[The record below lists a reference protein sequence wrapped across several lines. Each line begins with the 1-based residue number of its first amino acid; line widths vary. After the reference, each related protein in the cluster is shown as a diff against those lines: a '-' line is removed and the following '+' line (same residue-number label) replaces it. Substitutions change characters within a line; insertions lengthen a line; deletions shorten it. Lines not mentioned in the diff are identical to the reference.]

1 MNIGES
7 FSDSVIVMV
16 ELTVI
21 QREILTALINLF
33 REKGRAIKGE
43 EISERIDRNPGTVRN
58 QMQSL
63 KALGLVEGVP
73 GPKGGYKA
81 TSTAYQALNVTAMD
95 HEADVPILRNGE
107 RIANANVAE
116 IDLNTVRH
124 PDLCR
129 ASVKIL
135 GDARM
140 FNVGDTIQLGPTP
153 VNKLTIRGEVVG
165 RDDINSIILCSI
177 HEMISLPK
185 KPVRDYI
192 NHKLITIPSTA
203 TVRDALVV
211 LAKNNIHGAPVENGG
226 NIVGIVTYTDIGRA
240 ISGDRTN
247 DKVTEIMTPNVIT
260 IDQERPMYE
269 AVTVMNQNKIGR
281 LLVMESGKPKGMIT
295 RMDVISRL
303 TTF

>member
-63 KALGLVEGVP
+63 KALSLVEGVP

-81 TSTAYQALNVTAMD
+81 TSAAYQALNVTAMD

-107 RIANANVAE
+107 RVPTRTSPRSTSIRVG
-116 IDLNTVRH
+116 H

-140 FNVGDTIQLGPTP
+140 FNVGDTIQVGPTP

-165 RDDINSIILCSI
+165 RDDINSIVLCSI
-177 HEMISLPK
+177 L
-185 KPVRDYI
+185 
-192 NHKLITIPSTA
+192 
-203 TVRDALVV
+203 
-211 LAKNNIHGAPVENGG
+211 G
-226 NIVGIVTYTDIGRA
+226 
-240 ISGDRTN
+240 
-247 DKVTEIMTPNVIT
+247 
-260 IDQERPMYE
+260 
-269 AVTVMNQNKIGR
+269 
-281 LLVMESGKPKGMIT
+281 
-295 RMDVISRL
+295 
-303 TTF
+303 

>member
-1 MNIGES
+1 
-7 FSDSVIVMV
+7 MV

-81 TSTAYQALNVTAMD
+81 TSIAYQALNLTAVEK
-95 HEADVPILRNGE
+95 EAEVAIFRNGE
-107 RIANANVAE
+107 RVANVNVAE

-124 PDLCR
+124 PELCR
-129 ASVKIL
+129 ASLKIL
-135 GDARM
+135 GDIRA
-140 FNVGDTIQLGPTP
+140 FDIGDNIQIGPTP
-153 VNKLTIRGEVVG
+153 VNKLVIRGDVVG

-177 HEMISLPK
+177 TEMISIPK

-192 NHKLITIPSTA
+192 NHKLITIPVNA
-203 TVRDALVV
+203 TVKDALLV
-211 LAKNNIHGAPVENGG
+211 LARNNIHGAPVEDNGK
-226 NIVGIVTYTDIGRA
+226 IAGIVTYTDIGRA
-240 ISGDRTN
+240 FAS
-247 DKVTEIMTPNVIT
+247 DKGNSRVTEFMTHNVIS
-260 IDQERPMYE
+260 IDAERPMYE
-269 AVTVMNQNKIGR
+269 AVSLMNQNRIGR
-281 LLVMESGKPKGMIT
+281 LLVTESGRPKGMIT

-303 TTF
+303 TIY

>member
-1 MNIGES
+1 ML
-7 FSDSVIVMV
+7 MV

-21 QREILTALINLF
+21 QREILSSLINLF
-33 REKGRAIKGE
+33 REKGRAVKGE

-81 TSTAYQALNVTAMD
+81 TSAAYQALNLTYMD
-95 HEADVPILRNGE
+95 KEAEVAIYRNGE
-107 RIANANVAE
+107 RIQNANVAE

-124 PDLCR
+124 PDMCR

-140 FNVGDTIQLGPTP
+140 FNVGDSIQVGPTP
-153 VNKLTIRGEVVG
+153 VNKLVIRGEVVG
-165 RDDINSIILCSI
+165 RDDINSVILCSI
-177 HEMISLPK
+177 NEMISIPK
-185 KPVRDYI
+185 NPVRDYI
-192 NHKLITIPSTA
+192 NHRLITVPSTA
-203 TVRDALVV
+203 TVRDALVI
-211 LAKNNIHGAPVENGG
+211 LAKNDIHGAPVENGG
-226 NIVGIVTYTDIGRA
+226 DIVGIVTYTDIGRA
-240 ISGDRTN
+240 ISSDKTN
-247 DKVTEIMTPNVIT
+247 DKVTDVMSTNVVT

-269 AVTVMNQNKIGR
+269 AVSVMNHNKIGR
-281 LLVMESGKPKGMIT
+281 LLVTEGGRPKGMIT

-303 TTF
+303 TTY

>member
-1 MNIGES
+1 
-7 FSDSVIVMV
+7 MV

-21 QREILTALINLF
+21 QREILSALINLF

-81 TSTAYQALNVTAMD
+81 TGEAYQALNLTHVD
-95 HEADVPILRNGE
+95 REAEVPIYRNGE
-107 RIANANVAE
+107 RIPNTNVAD

-124 PDLCR
+124 PDMCR

-140 FNVGDTIQLGPTP
+140 FNIGDSIQVGPTP
-153 VNKLTIRGEVVG
+153 VNKLVIRGEVVG
-165 RDDINSIILCSI
+165 RDDINSVILCSI
-177 HEMISLPK
+177 NEMISLPK

-192 NHKLITIPSTA
+192 NHRLITIPAAASIA
-203 TVRDALVV
+203 DALIV
-211 LAKNNIHGAPVENGG
+211 LARNDIHGAPVEEGG
-226 NIVGIVTYTDIGRA
+226 KIVGIVTYTDIGRA
-240 ISGDRTN
+240 LSGHRDG
-247 DKVTEIMTPNVIT
+247 KVTDYMTRDVIA
-260 IDQERPMYE
+260 IEGSQPMYE
-269 AVTVMNQNKIGR
+269 AVALMNKKNVGR
-281 LLVMESGKPKGMIT
+281 LLVTEDGKPKGMIT
-295 RMDVISRL
+295 RVDVISRL
-303 TTF
+303 TTY

>member
-1 MNIGES
+1 
-7 FSDSVIVMV
+7 MV

-21 QREILTALINLF
+21 QREILSALINLF
-33 REKGRAIKGE
+33 REKGRAVKGE

-81 TSTAYQALNVTAMD
+81 TSIAYQALNLTPMD
-95 HEADVPILRNGE
+95 KEADVALYRNGE
-107 RIANANVAE
+107 RIQNCNVAD

-124 PDLCR
+124 PELCR
-129 ASVKIL
+129 ASIKIL

-140 FNVGDTIQLGPTP
+140 FNVGDSIQVGPTP
-153 VNKLTIRGEVVG
+153 VNKLVIRGEVVG

-177 HEMISLPK
+177 NEMISLPK

-192 NHKLITIPSTA
+192 NHRLITIPATA
-203 TVRDALVV
+203 TVKEALIT
-211 LAKNNIHGAPVENGG
+211 LAKNDIHGAPVEADGKV
-226 NIVGIVTYTDIGRA
+226 VGIVTYTDIGRA
-240 ISGDRTN
+240 LSADKGN
-247 DKVTEIMTPNVIT
+247 DSVQGFMTRDVVSIET
-260 IDQERPMYE
+260 ERPMYE
-269 AVTVMNQNKIGR
+269 AVSLMNANKIGR
-281 LLVMESGKPKGMIT
+281 LLVTESGKPKSMIT

-303 TTF
+303 TTY